1 MMNKKKLCIII
12 VIAIIVT
19 GLAVTF
25 AVLSKSGKHKE
36 NVNEETTVN
45 NEKQTDSVTEAA
57 KADERKQ
64 VQTSVTMQFKQSN
77 SWEGNGRF
85 YAQYDLVIDNKET
98 AKISDWTFKLN
109 TISGITLEQSW
120 NCTVDTSDSEW
131 RVVPVDYNKIIESQA
146 QMNNV
151 GLIISSASKEGLTKY
166 TLYFMFDT
174 GKEIVLA
181 SDGKAYKAGE
191 KIADSSEESTVSQPE
206 DTKQSDE
213 NTAQPG
219 GSDSGN
225 DSGNNSDTGSN
236 AGIVTTVPTGRL
248 QVSGTKLTDESGNII
263 QLRGVST
270 HGISWFPDYVNYDAF
285 ATLRDDWGA
294 NVVRIAMYP
303 EEYNGYLSGGDKAAL
318 KQIIDN
324 GVNYAT
330 ELGMYVIIDWHVL
343 NYAPSRHTQEACDF
357 FAEMASKYSGH
368 DNVIYEICNEPVG
381 ADWNSDI
388 KPYAETVIGTI
399 RQFDD
404 HALILVGTNTWSQDV
419 DSVVGNTLDDGNV
432 MYVAHFYAGTH
443 KENIRNKISTAL
455 NAGVP
460 VFISECSICDA
471 SGNGGIDY
479 ASANEWLDF
488 MNSNQLSFIAW
499 SLSNKAETSAL
510 ISSGCSAKNY
520 LAKEEITEL
529 NEIVTMYLDYAT
541 RQARRHIPMTMEDWK
556 TKLDAFLRF
565 NDADVLQDKGKVT
578 AAIAKEFAESEF
590 EKYRVIQDSLYQS
603 DFDRLLNSVDDEI

>member
-36 NVNEETTVN
+36 NVNAESTVN
-45 NEKQTDSVTEAA
+45 NEKQTGSVTETA
-57 KADERKQ
+57 KEDAGEQ

-98 AKISDWTFKLN
+98 EKISDWTFELN

-206 DTKQSDE
+206 DTKQSDG

-510 ISSGCSAKNY
+510 ISSGCSAKSGWSDGD
-520 LAKEEITEL
+520 LSETGRWFKS
-529 NEIVTMYLDYAT
+529 
-541 RQARRHIPMTMEDWK
+541 
-556 TKLDAFLRF
+556 
-565 NDADVLQDKGKVT
+565 
-578 AAIAKEFAESEF
+578 AISG
-590 EKYRVIQDSLYQS
+590 R
-603 DFDRLLNSVDDEI
+603 

>member
-36 NVNEETTVN
+36 NVNAESTVN
-45 NEKQTDSVTEAA
+45 NEKQTGSVEQTT
-57 KADERKQ
+57 KADEKEQ
-64 VQTSVTMQFKQSN
+64 VKTSVTMQFKQFN

-85 YAQYDLVIDNKET
+85 YAQYDLIIDNKEDV
-98 AKISDWTFKLN
+98 KISDWTFKIN
-109 TISGITLEQSW
+109 TTNGTTLEQSW
-120 NCTVDTSDSEW
+120 NCTVDTSDLQWS
-131 RVVPVDYNKIIESQA
+131 VVPVDYNKIIESQA
-146 QMNNV
+146 QMNSV
-151 GLIISSASKEGLTKY
+151 GFIISSASKEELTKY
-166 TLYFMFDT
+166 TLDFKLES
-174 GKEIVLA
+174 GVEIVLA
-181 SDGKAYKAGE
+181 NDGKAYKAGE
-191 KIADSSEESTVSQPE
+191 EIADSSEESTAAQPE
-206 DTKQSDE
+206 DTKPSDG

-219 GSDSGN
+219 GSDSEN

-303 EEYNGYLSGGDKAAL
+303 EEYNGYLSGGDKDSL

-399 RQFDD
+399 RKYDD

-479 ASANEWLDF
+479 ASASEWLDF

-510 ISSGCSAKNY
+510 ISSGCSAKSGWSDGD
-520 LAKEEITEL
+520 LSETGRWFKS
-529 NEIVTMYLDYAT
+529 
-541 RQARRHIPMTMEDWK
+541 
-556 TKLDAFLRF
+556 
-565 NDADVLQDKGKVT
+565 
-578 AAIAKEFAESEF
+578 AISG
-590 EKYRVIQDSLYQS
+590 R
-603 DFDRLLNSVDDEI
+603 

>member
-151 GLIISSASKEGLTKY
+151 GLIISFASKEELKKY
-166 TLYFMFDT
+166 TLDFKLESGM
-174 GKEIVLA
+174 EIVLA
-181 SDGKAYKAGE
+181 DDGKAYKAGE
-191 KIADSSEESTVSQPE
+191 EIADSSEESTVV
-206 DTKQSDE
+206 E
-213 NTAQPG
+213 NTASGDDTAQPG

-357 FAEMASKYSGH
+357 FAE
-368 DNVIYEICNEPVG
+368 
-381 ADWNSDI
+381 
-388 KPYAETVIGTI
+388 
-399 RQFDD
+399 
-404 HALILVGTNTWSQDV
+404 
-419 DSVVGNTLDDGNV
+419 
-432 MYVAHFYAGTH
+432 
-443 KENIRNKISTAL
+443 
-455 NAGVP
+455 
-460 VFISECSICDA
+460 

-510 ISSGCSAKNY
+510 ISSGCSAKSGWSDGD
-520 LAKEEITEL
+520 LSETGRWFK
-529 NEIVTMYLDYAT
+529 
-541 RQARRHIPMTMEDWK
+541 R
-556 TKLDAFLRF
+556 
-565 NDADVLQDKGKVT
+565 
-578 AAIAKEFAESEF
+578 AISG
-590 EKYRVIQDSLYQS
+590 R
-603 DFDRLLNSVDDEI
+603 

>member
-85 YAQYDLVIDNKET
+85 YAQYDLIIDNKEDV
-98 AKISDWTFKLN
+98 KISDWTFKIN
-109 TISGITLEQSW
+109 TTNGTTLEQSW
-120 NCTVDTSDSEW
+120 NCTVDTSDLQWS
-131 RVVPVDYNKIIESQA
+131 VVPVDYNKIIESQA

-151 GLIISSASKEGLTKY
+151 GFIISFASKEELKKY
-166 TLYFMFDT
+166 TLDFKLESGM
-174 GKEIVLA
+174 EIVLTD
-181 SDGKAYKAGE
+181 DGKAYKAGE
-191 KIADSSEESTVSQPE
+191 EIADSSEESTVV
-206 DTKQSDE
+206 E
-213 NTAQPG
+213 NTASGDDTAQPG
-219 GSDSGN
+219 GNDSGN
-225 DSGNNSDTGSN
+225 DSGNNADTGSN

-357 FAEMASKYSGH
+357 FAEMASKYSDH

-510 ISSGCSAKNY
+510 ISSGCSAKSGWSDGD
-520 LAKEEITEL
+520 LSETGRWFKS
-529 NEIVTMYLDYAT
+529 
-541 RQARRHIPMTMEDWK
+541 
-556 TKLDAFLRF
+556 
-565 NDADVLQDKGKVT
+565 
-578 AAIAKEFAESEF
+578 AISG
-590 EKYRVIQDSLYQS
+590 R
-603 DFDRLLNSVDDEI
+603 

>member
-36 NVNEETTVN
+36 TVNAESTVN
-45 NEKQTDSVTEAA
+45 NEKQTGSVTEAA
-57 KADERKQ
+57 KEDAGEQ

-85 YAQYDLVIDNKET
+85 YAQYDLVIDNKESVR
-98 AKISDWTFKLN
+98 ISDWTFKFN
-109 TISGITLEQSW
+109 TISGTTLEQSW
-120 NCTVDTSDSEW
+120 NCTVDTSDSQW
-131 RVVPVDYNKIIESQA
+131 SVVPVEFNKIIESQA
-146 QMNNV
+146 QMNSV
-151 GLIISSASKEGLTKY
+151 GFIISSASKEELTKY
-166 TLYFMFDT
+166 TLDFKLES
-174 GKEIVLA
+174 GVEIVLA
-181 SDGKAYKAGE
+181 NDGKAYKAGE
-191 KIADSSEESTVSQPE
+191 EIADSSEESTAAQPE
-206 DTKQSDE
+206 DTKPSDG

-236 AGIVTTVPTGRL
+236 AGIVTTDPTGRL

-303 EEYNGYLSGGDKAAL
+303 EEYNGYLSGGDKDSL

-404 HALILVGTNTWSQDV
+404 HSLILVGTNTWSQDV

-510 ISSGCSAKNY
+510 ISSGCSAKSGWSDGD
-520 LAKEEITEL
+520 LSETGRWFKS
-529 NEIVTMYLDYAT
+529 
-541 RQARRHIPMTMEDWK
+541 
-556 TKLDAFLRF
+556 
-565 NDADVLQDKGKVT
+565 
-578 AAIAKEFAESEF
+578 AISG
-590 EKYRVIQDSLYQS
+590 R
-603 DFDRLLNSVDDEI
+603 

>member
-36 NVNEETTVN
+36 NVNAESTVN
-45 NEKQTDSVTEAA
+45 NEKQTGSVTEAA
-57 KADERKQ
+57 KEDAGEQ

-98 AKISDWTFKLN
+98 VKISDWTFKLN
-109 TISGITLEQSW
+109 TISGTTLEQSW
-120 NCTVDTSDSEW
+120 NCTVDTSDSQW
-131 RVVPVDYNKIIESQA
+131 SVVPVEFNKIIESQA
-146 QMNNV
+146 QMNSV
-151 GLIISSASKEGLTKY
+151 GFIISSASKEELTKY
-166 TLYFMFDT
+166 TLDFKLES
-174 GKEIVLA
+174 GVEIVLA
-181 SDGKAYKAGE
+181 NDGKAYKAGE
-191 KIADSSEESTVSQPE
+191 EIADSSEESTAAQPE
-206 DTKQSDE
+206 DTKQSDG

-219 GSDSGN
+219 GNDSGN
-225 DSGNNSDTGSN
+225 DSGNNADTGSN

-285 ATLRDDWGA
+285 ATLKNDWGA

-330 ELGMYVIIDWHVL
+330 QLGMYVIIDWHVL

-357 FAEMASKYSGH
+357 FAEMASKYSDH

-399 RQFDD
+399 RKYDD

-479 ASANEWLDF
+479 ASASEWLDF

-510 ISSGCSAKNY
+510 ISSGCSAKSGWSDGD
-520 LAKEEITEL
+520 LSETGRWFKS
-529 NEIVTMYLDYAT
+529 
-541 RQARRHIPMTMEDWK
+541 
-556 TKLDAFLRF
+556 
-565 NDADVLQDKGKVT
+565 
-578 AAIAKEFAESEF
+578 AISG
-590 EKYRVIQDSLYQS
+590 R
-603 DFDRLLNSVDDEI
+603 

>member
-36 NVNEETTVN
+36 NVNAESTVN
-45 NEKQTDSVTEAA
+45 NEKQTDSVEQTT
-57 KADERKQ
+57 KADEKEQ
-64 VQTSVTMQFKQSN
+64 VKTSVTMQFKQFN

-85 YAQYDLVIDNKET
+85 YAQYDLIIDNKEDV
-98 AKISDWTFKLN
+98 KISDWTFKIN
-109 TISGITLEQSW
+109 ITNGTTLEQSW
-120 NCTVDTSDSEW
+120 NCTVDTSDLQWS
-131 RVVPVDYNKIIESQA
+131 VVPVDYNKIIESQA

-151 GLIISSASKEGLTKY
+151 GFIISFASKEELKKY
-166 TLYFMFDT
+166 TLDFKLESGM
-174 GKEIVLA
+174 EIVLA
-181 SDGKAYKAGE
+181 DDGKAYKAGE
-191 KIADSSEESTVSQPE
+191 EIADSSEESTVV
-206 DTKQSDE
+206 E
-213 NTAQPG
+213 NTASGDDTAQPG

-303 EEYNGYLSGGDKAAL
+303 EEYNGYLSGGDKDSL

-404 HALILVGTNTWSQDV
+404 HSLILVGTNTWSQDV

-510 ISSGCSAKNY
+510 ISSGCSAKSGWSDGD
-520 LAKEEITEL
+520 LSETGRWFKS
-529 NEIVTMYLDYAT
+529 
-541 RQARRHIPMTMEDWK
+541 
-556 TKLDAFLRF
+556 
-565 NDADVLQDKGKVT
+565 
-578 AAIAKEFAESEF
+578 AISG
-590 EKYRVIQDSLYQS
+590 R
-603 DFDRLLNSVDDEI
+603 

>member
-45 NEKQTDSVTEAA
+45 NEKQTDSVEQTT
-57 KADERKQ
+57 KADEKEQ
-64 VQTSVTMQFKQSN
+64 VKTSVTMQFKQFN

-85 YAQYDLVIDNKET
+85 YAQYDLIIDNKET

-120 NCTVDTSDSEW
+120 NCTVDTSDSER

-146 QMNNV
+146 QMNSV
-151 GLIISSASKEGLTKY
+151 GFIISSASKEGLTKY
-166 TLYFMFDT
+166 TLDFKLES
-174 GKEIVLA
+174 GVEIVLA
-181 SDGKAYKAGE
+181 NDGKAYKAGE
-191 KIADSSEESTVSQPE
+191 EIADSSEESTAAQPE
-206 DTKQSDE
+206 DTKPSDG

-330 ELGMYVIIDWHVL
+330 ELGMHVIIDWHVL

-404 HALILVGTNTWSQDV
+404 HSLILVGTNTWSQDV

-510 ISSGCSAKNY
+510 ISSGCSAKSGWSDGD
-520 LAKEEITEL
+520 LSETGRWFK
-529 NEIVTMYLDYAT
+529 
-541 RQARRHIPMTMEDWK
+541 R
-556 TKLDAFLRF
+556 
-565 NDADVLQDKGKVT
+565 
-578 AAIAKEFAESEF
+578 AISG
-590 EKYRVIQDSLYQS
+590 R
-603 DFDRLLNSVDDEI
+603 

>member
-1 MMNKKKLCIII
+1 MDGKKKKILIIAL
-12 VIAIIVT
+12 IAAAVVIVT
-19 GLAVTF
+19 GLIVSF
-25 AVLSKSGKHKE
+25 AIIKTGKHKD
-36 NVNEETTVN
+36 NVNAESTVN
-45 NEKQTDSVTEAA
+45 NEKQTGPEQTTR
-57 KADERKQ
+57 ADEKEQ
-64 VQTSVTMQFKQSN
+64 IKTSVTMQFKPSS

-85 YAQYDLVIDNKET
+85 YAQYDLVIDNKESV
-98 AKISDWTFKLN
+98 KISDWTFKLN
-109 TISGITLEQSW
+109 TISGTTLEQSW
-120 NCTVDTSDSEW
+120 NCTVDTSDSQW
-131 RVVPVDYNKIIESQA
+131 SVVPVEFNKMIESQA
-146 QMNNV
+146 QMNSV
-151 GLIISSASKEGLTKY
+151 GFIISSASKEELTKY
-166 TLYFMFDT
+166 TLDFKLESGM
-174 GKEIVLA
+174 EIVLA
-181 SDGKAYKAGE
+181 NDGKAYKAGE
-191 KIADSSEESTVSQPE
+191 KIADSGEAATEAESAAVSG
-206 DTKQSDE
+206 DD
-213 NTAQPG
+213 TAQPG
-219 GSDSGN
+219 GNDSGN
-225 DSGNNSDTGSN
+225 DSGNNSDAGSN

-270 HGISWFPDYVNYDAF
+270 HGISWFPEYVNYDAF
-285 ATLRDDWGA
+285 ATIRDDWGA

-303 EEYNGYLSGGDKAAL
+303 EEYNGYLSGGDKDSL

-399 RQFDD
+399 RQYDD

-460 VFISECSICDA
+460 IFISECSICDA

-499 SLSNKAETSAL
+499 SLCNKAETSAL
-510 ISSGCSAKNY
+510 ISSGCSAKSGWSDGD
-520 LAKEEITEL
+520 LSETGRWFKS
-529 NEIVTMYLDYAT
+529 
-541 RQARRHIPMTMEDWK
+541 
-556 TKLDAFLRF
+556 
-565 NDADVLQDKGKVT
+565 
-578 AAIAKEFAESEF
+578 AISG
-590 EKYRVIQDSLYQS
+590 R
-603 DFDRLLNSVDDEI
+603 

>member
-225 DSGNNSDTGSN
+225 D
-236 AGIVTTVPTGRL
+236 
-248 QVSGTKLTDESGNII
+248 
-263 QLRGVST
+263 
-270 HGISWFPDYVNYDAF
+270 ISWFPDYVNYDAF

-510 ISSGCSAKNY
+510 ISSGCSAKSGWSDGD
-520 LAKEEITEL
+520 LSETGRWFKS
-529 NEIVTMYLDYAT
+529 
-541 RQARRHIPMTMEDWK
+541 
-556 TKLDAFLRF
+556 
-565 NDADVLQDKGKVT
+565 
-578 AAIAKEFAESEF
+578 AISG
-590 EKYRVIQDSLYQS
+590 R
-603 DFDRLLNSVDDEI
+603 

>member
-36 NVNEETTVN
+36 NVNAESMVN
-45 NEKQTDSVTEAA
+45 NEKQTGSVTETA
-57 KADERKQ
+57 KEDAGEQ

-85 YAQYDLVIDNKET
+85 YAQYDLIIDNKEDV
-98 AKISDWTFKLN
+98 KISDWTFKIN
-109 TISGITLEQSW
+109 TTNGTTLEQSW
-120 NCTVDTSDSEW
+120 NCTVDTSDLQWS
-131 RVVPVDYNKIIESQA
+131 VVPVDYNKIIESQA
-146 QMNNV
+146 QMNN
-151 GLIISSASKEGLTKY
+151 GGFIISFASKEELKKY
-166 TLYFMFDT
+166 TLDFKLESGM
-174 GKEIVLA
+174 EIVLA
-181 SDGKAYKAGE
+181 NDGKAYKAGE
-191 KIADSSEESTVSQPE
+191 EIADSSEESTVSQE

-219 GSDSGN
+219 GNDSGN

-303 EEYNGYLSGGDKAAL
+303 EEYNGYLSGGDKDSL

-432 MYVAHFYAGTH
+432 MYVVHFYAGTH

-510 ISSGCSAKNY
+510 ISSGCSAKSGWSDGD
-520 LAKEEITEL
+520 LSETGRWFKS
-529 NEIVTMYLDYAT
+529 
-541 RQARRHIPMTMEDWK
+541 
-556 TKLDAFLRF
+556 
-565 NDADVLQDKGKVT
+565 
-578 AAIAKEFAESEF
+578 AISG
-590 EKYRVIQDSLYQS
+590 R
-603 DFDRLLNSVDDEI
+603 

>member
-1 MMNKKKLCIII
+1 MLFFYAVFDIMITDYKGVNIMDGKKKKILIIAL
-12 VIAIIVT
+12 IAAAVVIVT
-19 GLAVTF
+19 GVVITF
-25 AVLSKSGKHKE
+25 AVLKSGRHKE
-36 NVNEETTVN
+36 NVNEETTIN
-45 NEKQTDSVTEAA
+45 SEKQTGSVTQTT
-57 KADERKQ
+57 KADEKEQ
-64 VQTSVTMQFKQSN
+64 IKTSVTMQFKPSN

-85 YAQYDLVIDNKET
+85 YAQYDLVIDNKESV
-98 AKISDWTFKLN
+98 KISDWTFKIN
-109 TISGITLEQSW
+109 TTNGTTLEQSW
-120 NCTVDTSDSEW
+120 NCTVDTSDSQW
-131 RVVPVDYNKIIESQA
+131 SVVPVEFNKMIESQT
-146 QMNNV
+146 QMNSV
-151 GLIISSASKEGLTKY
+151 GFIISSASKEELTKY
-166 TLYFMFDT
+166 TLDFKLES
-174 GKEIVLA
+174 GVEIVLA
-181 SDGKAYKAGE
+181 NDGKAYKAGE
-191 KIADSSEESTVSQPE
+191 EIADSSAESTAAQE

-285 ATLRDDWGA
+285 ATLKNDWGA

-357 FAEMASKYSGH
+357 FKEMATKYSGH

-399 RQFDD
+399 RQYDD

-479 ASANEWLDF
+479 ASADEWLNF

-510 ISSGCSAKNY
+510 ISSGCSAKSGWSDDD
-520 LAKEEITEL
+520 LSETGRWFKS
-529 NEIVTMYLDYAT
+529 
-541 RQARRHIPMTMEDWK
+541 
-556 TKLDAFLRF
+556 
-565 NDADVLQDKGKVT
+565 
-578 AAIAKEFAESEF
+578 AISG
-590 EKYRVIQDSLYQS
+590 R
-603 DFDRLLNSVDDEI
+603 

>member
-36 NVNEETTVN
+36 NVNAESTVN
-45 NEKQTDSVTEAA
+45 NEKQTGSVTETA
-57 KADERKQ
+57 KEDAGEQ

-85 YAQYDLVIDNKET
+85 YAQYDLIIDNKEDV
-98 AKISDWTFKLN
+98 KISDWTFKIN
-109 TISGITLEQSW
+109 TTNGTTLEQSW
-120 NCTVDTSDSEW
+120 NCTVDTSDLQWS
-131 RVVPVDYNKIIESQA
+131 VVPVDYNKIIESQA

-151 GLIISSASKEGLTKY
+151 GFIISFASKEELKKY
-166 TLYFMFDT
+166 TLDFKLESGM
-174 GKEIVLA
+174 EIVLA
-181 SDGKAYKAGE
+181 DDGKAYKAGE
-191 KIADSSEESTVSQPE
+191 EIADSSEESTVSQPE

-303 EEYNGYLSGGDKAAL
+303 EEYNGYLSGGDKDSL

-510 ISSGCSAKNY
+510 ISSGCSAKSGWSDGD
-520 LAKEEITEL
+520 LSETGRWFKS
-529 NEIVTMYLDYAT
+529 
-541 RQARRHIPMTMEDWK
+541 
-556 TKLDAFLRF
+556 
-565 NDADVLQDKGKVT
+565 
-578 AAIAKEFAESEF
+578 AISG
-590 EKYRVIQDSLYQS
+590 R
-603 DFDRLLNSVDDEI
+603 

>member
-36 NVNEETTVN
+36 NVNAESTVN
-45 NEKQTDSVTEAA
+45 NEKQTDSVTETA
-57 KADERKQ
+57 KEDAGEQ

-85 YAQYDLVIDNKET
+85 YAQYDLVIDNKE
-98 AKISDWTFKLN
+98 AVKISDWTFKLN
-109 TISGITLEQSW
+109 TISNTTLEQCW

-131 RVVPVDYNKIIESQA
+131 SVVPVDYNKIIESQA

-151 GLIISSASKEGLTKY
+151 GFIISSASKEEFTKY
-166 TLYFMFDT
+166 TLDFMLDT

-191 KIADSSEESTVSQPE
+191 EAADSSEESTISQE
-206 DTKQSDE
+206 DSKQSDE

-219 GSDSGN
+219 GSDYGN
-225 DSGNNSDTGSN
+225 DSGNNSYTGSN

-330 ELGMYVIIDWHVL
+330 QLGMYVIIDWHVL

-381 ADWNSDI
+381 ADWNADI

-419 DSVVGNTLDDGNV
+419 DSVVGNMLDDGNV

-510 ISSGCSAKNY
+510 ISSGCSAKSGWSDGD
-520 LAKEEITEL
+520 LSETGRWFKS
-529 NEIVTMYLDYAT
+529 
-541 RQARRHIPMTMEDWK
+541 
-556 TKLDAFLRF
+556 
-565 NDADVLQDKGKVT
+565 
-578 AAIAKEFAESEF
+578 AISG
-590 EKYRVIQDSLYQS
+590 R
-603 DFDRLLNSVDDEI
+603 

>member
-36 NVNEETTVN
+36 NVNAESTVN
-45 NEKQTDSVTEAA
+45 NEKQTGSVTETA
-57 KADERKQ
+57 KEDAGEQ

-109 TISGITLEQSW
+109 TISNTTLEQCW

-131 RVVPVDYNKIIESQA
+131 SVVPVDYNKIIESQA
-146 QMNNV
+146 QMKNV
-151 GLIISSASKEGLTKY
+151 GFIISSASKEEFTKY
-166 TLYFMFDT
+166 TLDFMLDT

-191 KIADSSEESTVSQPE
+191 EAADSSEESTISQE
-206 DTKQSDE
+206 DSKQSDE

-219 GSDSGN
+219 GSDYGN
-225 DSGNNSDTGSN
+225 DSGNNSYTGSN

-330 ELGMYVIIDWHVL
+330 QLGMYVIIDWHVL

-381 ADWNSDI
+381 ADWNADI

-419 DSVVGNTLDDGNV
+419 DSVVGNMLDDGNV

-499 SLSNKAETSAL
+499 SHSNKAETSAL
-510 ISSGCSAKNY
+510 ISSGCSAKSGWSDGD
-520 LAKEEITEL
+520 LSETGRWFKS
-529 NEIVTMYLDYAT
+529 
-541 RQARRHIPMTMEDWK
+541 
-556 TKLDAFLRF
+556 
-565 NDADVLQDKGKVT
+565 
-578 AAIAKEFAESEF
+578 AISG
-590 EKYRVIQDSLYQS
+590 R
-603 DFDRLLNSVDDEI
+603 

>member
-45 NEKQTDSVTEAA
+45 NEKQTDSVEQTT
-57 KADERKQ
+57 KADEKEQ
-64 VQTSVTMQFKQSN
+64 VKTSVTMQFKQSN

-85 YAQYDLVIDNKET
+85 YAQYDLVIDNKESV
-98 AKISDWTFKLN
+98 KISDWTFKLN
-109 TISGITLEQSW
+109 TISGTTLEQSW
-120 NCTVDTSDSEW
+120 NCTVDTSASEW
-131 RVVPVDYNKIIESQA
+131 SVVPVDYNKIIESQA

-151 GLIISSASKEGLTKY
+151 GLIISSASKEELTKY
-166 TLYFMFDT
+166 TLDFKLES
-174 GKEIVLA
+174 GVEIVLA
-181 SDGKAYKAGE
+181 NDGKAYKAGE
-191 KIADSSEESTVSQPE
+191 EIADSSEESTMSQE

-330 ELGMYVIIDWHVL
+330 ELGMHVIIDWHVL

-404 HALILVGTNTWSQDV
+404 HSLILVGTNTWSQDV

-479 ASANEWLDF
+479 ASASEWLDF

-510 ISSGCSAKNY
+510 ISSGCSAKSGWSDGD
-520 LAKEEITEL
+520 LSETGRWFKS
-529 NEIVTMYLDYAT
+529 
-541 RQARRHIPMTMEDWK
+541 
-556 TKLDAFLRF
+556 
-565 NDADVLQDKGKVT
+565 
-578 AAIAKEFAESEF
+578 AISG
-590 EKYRVIQDSLYQS
+590 R
-603 DFDRLLNSVDDEI
+603 

>member
-57 KADERKQ
+57 KEDAGEQ

-85 YAQYDLVIDNKET
+85 YAQYDLIIDNKEDV
-98 AKISDWTFKLN
+98 KISDWTFKIN
-109 TISGITLEQSW
+109 TTNGTTLEQSW
-120 NCTVDTSDSEW
+120 NCTVDTSDLQWS
-131 RVVPVDYNKIIESQA
+131 VVPVDYNKIIESQA

-151 GLIISSASKEGLTKY
+151 GFIISFASKEELKKY
-166 TLYFMFDT
+166 TLDFKLESGM
-174 GKEIVLA
+174 EIVLA
-181 SDGKAYKAGE
+181 NDGKAYKAGE
-191 KIADSSEESTVSQPE
+191 EIADSSEESTVSQE

-219 GSDSGN
+219 GNDSGN

-303 EEYNGYLSGGDKAAL
+303 EEYNGYLSGGDKDSL

-510 ISSGCSAKNY
+510 ISSGCSAKSGWSDGD
-520 LAKEEITEL
+520 LSETGRWFKS
-529 NEIVTMYLDYAT
+529 
-541 RQARRHIPMTMEDWK
+541 
-556 TKLDAFLRF
+556 
-565 NDADVLQDKGKVT
+565 
-578 AAIAKEFAESEF
+578 AISG
-590 EKYRVIQDSLYQS
+590 R
-603 DFDRLLNSVDDEI
+603 

>member
-1 MMNKKKLCIII
+1 MYFCIFCYNKKMGEGKHRMNRKKLCIII
-12 VIAIIVT
+12 VIAIIVA

-36 NVNEETTVN
+36 NVNAESTVN
-45 NEKQTDSVTEAA
+45 NEKQTGSVTE
-57 KADERKQ
+57 
-64 VQTSVTMQFKQSN
+64 
-77 SWEGNGRF
+77 
-85 YAQYDLVIDNKET
+85 T
-98 AKISDWTFKLN
+98 AK
-109 TISGITLEQSW
+109 
-120 NCTVDTSDSEW
+120 
-131 RVVPVDYNKIIESQA
+131 
-146 QMNNV
+146 
-151 GLIISSASKEGLTKY
+151 
-166 TLYFMFDT
+166 
-174 GKEIVLA
+174 
-181 SDGKAYKAGE
+181 
-191 KIADSSEESTVSQPE
+191 ADSSEESTKAE
-206 DTKQSDE
+206 
-213 NTAQPG
+213 
-219 GSDSGN
+219 
-225 DSGNNSDTGSN
+225 N
-236 AGIVTTVPTGRL
+236 AGIVTTVPTAKL
-248 QVSGTKLTDESGNII
+248 QVSGTKLTDESGDII

-330 ELGMYVIIDWHVL
+330 DLGMYVIIDWHVL

-443 KENIRNKISTAL
+443 KDNIRNKISTAL

-460 VFISECSICDA
+460 VFISE
-471 SGNGGIDY
+471 
-479 ASANEWLDF
+479 
-488 MNSNQLSFIAW
+488 
-499 SLSNKAETSAL
+499 
-510 ISSGCSAKNY
+510 
-520 LAKEEITEL
+520 
-529 NEIVTMYLDYAT
+529 
-541 RQARRHIPMTMEDWK
+541 
-556 TKLDAFLRF
+556 
-565 NDADVLQDKGKVT
+565 
-578 AAIAKEFAESEF
+578 
-590 EKYRVIQDSLYQS
+590 
-603 DFDRLLNSVDDEI
+603 

>member
-45 NEKQTDSVTEAA
+45 NEKQTDSVEQTT
-57 KADERKQ
+57 KADEKEQ
-64 VQTSVTMQFKQSN
+64 VKTSVTMQFKQFN

-85 YAQYDLVIDNKET
+85 YAQYDLIIDNKEDV
-98 AKISDWTFKLN
+98 KISDWTFKIN
-109 TISGITLEQSW
+109 TTNGTTLEQSW
-120 NCTVDTSDSEW
+120 NCTVDTSDLQWS
-131 RVVPVDYNKIIESQA
+131 VVPVDYNKIIESQA
-146 QMNNV
+146 QMNSV
-151 GLIISSASKEGLTKY
+151 GFIISSASKEELTKY
-166 TLYFMFDT
+166 TLDFKLES
-174 GKEIVLA
+174 GVEIVLA
-181 SDGKAYKAGE
+181 NDGKAYKAGE
-191 KIADSSEESTVSQPE
+191 EIADSSEESTAAQPE
-206 DTKQSDE
+206 DTKPSDG
-213 NTAQPG
+213 NTAQQG
-219 GSDSGN
+219 GSDSEN

-303 EEYNGYLSGGDKAAL
+303 EEYNGYLSGGDKDSL

-399 RQFDD
+399 RKYDD

-479 ASANEWLDF
+479 ASASEWLDF

-510 ISSGCSAKNY
+510 ISSGCSAKSGWSDGD
-520 LAKEEITEL
+520 LSETGRWFKS
-529 NEIVTMYLDYAT
+529 
-541 RQARRHIPMTMEDWK
+541 
-556 TKLDAFLRF
+556 
-565 NDADVLQDKGKVT
+565 
-578 AAIAKEFAESEF
+578 AISG
-590 EKYRVIQDSLYQS
+590 R
-603 DFDRLLNSVDDEI
+603 

>member
-36 NVNEETTVN
+36 NVNAESTVN
-45 NEKQTDSVTEAA
+45 NEKQTGSVTETA
-57 KADERKQ
+57 KEDAGEQ

-98 AKISDWTFKLN
+98 AKISDWTSKLN

-146 QMNNV
+146 QMNSV
-151 GLIISSASKEGLTKY
+151 GFIISSASKEGLTKY
-166 TLYFMFDT
+166 TLDFKLES
-174 GKEIVLA
+174 GVEIVLA
-181 SDGKAYKAGE
+181 NDGKAYKAGE
-191 KIADSSEESTVSQPE
+191 EIADSSEESTAAQPE
-206 DTKQSDE
+206 DTKPSDG

-303 EEYNGYLSGGDKAAL
+303 EEYNGYLSGGDKDSL

-404 HALILVGTNTWSQDV
+404 HSLILVGTNTWSQDV

-510 ISSGCSAKNY
+510 ISSGCSAKSGWSDGD
-520 LAKEEITEL
+520 LSETGRWFKS
-529 NEIVTMYLDYAT
+529 
-541 RQARRHIPMTMEDWK
+541 
-556 TKLDAFLRF
+556 
-565 NDADVLQDKGKVT
+565 
-578 AAIAKEFAESEF
+578 AISG
-590 EKYRVIQDSLYQS
+590 R
-603 DFDRLLNSVDDEI
+603 

>member
-12 VIAIIVT
+12 VIAIIVA

-36 NVNEETTVN
+36 NVNAESTVN
-45 NEKQTDSVTEAA
+45 NEKQTDSVEQTT
-57 KADERKQ
+57 KADEKEQ
-64 VQTSVTMQFKQSN
+64 VKTSVTMQFKQFN

-85 YAQYDLVIDNKET
+85 YAQYDLVIDNKE
-98 AKISDWTFKLN
+98 AVKISDWTFKLN
-109 TISGITLEQSW
+109 TISGTTLEQSW

-131 RVVPVDYNKIIESQA
+131 SVVPVDYNKIIESQA

-151 GLIISSASKEGLTKY
+151 GLIISSASKEELTKY
-166 TLYFMFDT
+166 TLDFKLES
-174 GKEIVLA
+174 GVEIVLA
-181 SDGKAYKAGE
+181 NDGKAYKAGE
-191 KIADSSEESTVSQPE
+191 EIADSSEESTAAQE

-357 FAEMASKYSGH
+357 FAEMASKYSDH

-479 ASANEWLDF
+479 ASANEWLEF

-499 SLSNKAETSAL
+499 SLCNKAETSAL
-510 ISSGCSAKNY
+510 ISSGCSAKSGWSDGD
-520 LAKEEITEL
+520 LSETGRWFKS
-529 NEIVTMYLDYAT
+529 
-541 RQARRHIPMTMEDWK
+541 
-556 TKLDAFLRF
+556 
-565 NDADVLQDKGKVT
+565 
-578 AAIAKEFAESEF
+578 AISG
-590 EKYRVIQDSLYQS
+590 R
-603 DFDRLLNSVDDEI
+603 

>member
-12 VIAIIVT
+12 VIAIIVV

-36 NVNEETTVN
+36 NDNAESTVN
-45 NEKQTDSVTEAA
+45 NEKQTGSEQTS
-57 KADERKQ
+57 KADEKKQ
-64 VQTSVTMQFKQSN
+64 IKTSVTMQFKQSN

-85 YAQYDLVIDNKET
+85 YAQYDLVIDNKESV
-98 AKISDWTFKLN
+98 KISDWTFKLN
-109 TISGITLEQSW
+109 TISGTTLEQSW
-120 NCTVDTSDSEW
+120 NCTVDTSDSQW
-131 RVVPVDYNKIIESQA
+131 SVVPVDYNKIIESQA
-146 QMNNV
+146 QMNSV
-151 GLIISSASKEGLTKY
+151 GFIISSASKEELTKY
-166 TLYFMFDT
+166 TLDFKLES
-174 GKEIVLA
+174 GVEIVLA
-181 SDGKAYKAGE
+181 NDGKAYKAGE
-191 KIADSSEESTVSQPE
+191 EIADSSEESTISQE

-219 GSDSGN
+219 GN
-225 DSGNNSDTGSN
+225 DSGNSADTG
-236 AGIVTTVPTGRL
+236 AGIVTTVPTGKL
-248 QVSGTKLTDESGNII
+248 QVSDTKLTDQSGNII

-303 EEYNGYLSGGDKAAL
+303 EEYNGYLSGGNKDSL

-499 SLSNKAETSAL
+499 SLSDKAETSAL
-510 ISSGCSAKNY
+510 ISSGCSAKSGWSDGD
-520 LAKEEITEL
+520 LSETGRWFKS
-529 NEIVTMYLDYAT
+529 
-541 RQARRHIPMTMEDWK
+541 
-556 TKLDAFLRF
+556 
-565 NDADVLQDKGKVT
+565 
-578 AAIAKEFAESEF
+578 AISG
-590 EKYRVIQDSLYQS
+590 R
-603 DFDRLLNSVDDEI
+603 

>member
-36 NVNEETTVN
+36 NVNAESMVN
-45 NEKQTDSVTEAA
+45 NEKQTGSVTETA
-57 KADERKQ
+57 KEDAGEQ

-85 YAQYDLVIDNKET
+85 YAQYDLIIDNKEDV
-98 AKISDWTFKLN
+98 KISDWTFKIN
-109 TISGITLEQSW
+109 TTNGTTLEQSW
-120 NCTVDTSDSEW
+120 NCTVDTSDLQWS
-131 RVVPVDYNKIIESQA
+131 VVPVDYNKIIESQA

-151 GLIISSASKEGLTKY
+151 GFIISFASKEELKKY
-166 TLYFMFDT
+166 TLDFKLESGM
-174 GKEIVLA
+174 EIVLA
-181 SDGKAYKAGE
+181 NDGKAYKAGE
-191 KIADSSEESTVSQPE
+191 EIADSSEESTVSQE

-219 GSDSGN
+219 GNDSGN

-303 EEYNGYLSGGDKAAL
+303 EEYNGYLSGGDKDSL

-432 MYVAHFYAGTH
+432 MYVVHFYAGTH

-499 SLSNKAETSAL
+499 SLSNKAETSTL
-510 ISSGCSAKNY
+510 ISSGCSAKSGWSDGD
-520 LAKEEITEL
+520 LSETGRWFKS
-529 NEIVTMYLDYAT
+529 
-541 RQARRHIPMTMEDWK
+541 
-556 TKLDAFLRF
+556 
-565 NDADVLQDKGKVT
+565 
-578 AAIAKEFAESEF
+578 AISG
-590 EKYRVIQDSLYQS
+590 R
-603 DFDRLLNSVDDEI
+603 

>member
-25 AVLSKSGKHKE
+25 TVLSKSGKHKE
-36 NVNEETTVN
+36 NVNAESTVN
-45 NEKQTDSVTEAA
+45 NEKQTGSVTETA
-57 KADERKQ
+57 KEDAGEQ

-85 YAQYDLVIDNKET
+85 YAQYDLVIDNKESV
-98 AKISDWTFKLN
+98 KISDWTFKFN
-109 TISGITLEQSW
+109 TISGTTLEQSW
-120 NCTVDTSDSEW
+120 NCTVDTSDSQW
-131 RVVPVDYNKIIESQA
+131 SVVPVEFNKIIESQA
-146 QMNNV
+146 QMNSV
-151 GLIISSASKEGLTKY
+151 GFIISSASKEELTKY
-166 TLYFMFDT
+166 TLDFKLES
-174 GKEIVLA
+174 GVEIVLA
-181 SDGKAYKAGE
+181 NDGKAYKAGE
-191 KIADSSEESTVSQPE
+191 EIADSSEESTAAQPE
-206 DTKQSDE
+206 DTKPSDG

-318 KQIIDN
+318 RQIIDN

-330 ELGMYVIIDWHVL
+330 QLGMYVIIDWHVL

-404 HALILVGTNTWSQDV
+404 HSLILVGTNTWSQDV

-510 ISSGCSAKNY
+510 ISSGCSAKSGWSDGD
-520 LAKEEITEL
+520 LSETGRWFKS
-529 NEIVTMYLDYAT
+529 
-541 RQARRHIPMTMEDWK
+541 
-556 TKLDAFLRF
+556 
-565 NDADVLQDKGKVT
+565 
-578 AAIAKEFAESEF
+578 AISG
-590 EKYRVIQDSLYQS
+590 R
-603 DFDRLLNSVDDEI
+603 

>member
-1 MMNKKKLCIII
+1 MNRKKLCIII
-12 VIAIIVT
+12 VIAIIAT

-36 NVNEETTVN
+36 SVNAESTVN

-57 KADERKQ
+57 KEDERKQ

-85 YAQYDLVIDNKET
+85 YAQYDLVIDNKE
-98 AKISDWTFKLN
+98 AVKISDWTFKFN
-109 TISGITLEQSW
+109 TISNTTLEQCW

-131 RVVPVDYNKIIESQA
+131 SVVPVDYNKIIESQA

-166 TLYFMFDT
+166 TLDFKLES
-174 GKEIVLA
+174 GEEIVLA
-181 SDGKAYKAGE
+181 NDG
-191 KIADSSEESTVSQPE
+191 
-206 DTKQSDE
+206 

-248 QVSGTKLTDESGNII
+248 QVSGTKLTDESGNVI

-330 ELGMYVIIDWHVL
+330 DLGMYVIIDWHVL

-510 ISSGCSAKNY
+510 ISSGCSAKSGWSDGD
-520 LAKEEITEL
+520 LSETGRWFKS
-529 NEIVTMYLDYAT
+529 
-541 RQARRHIPMTMEDWK
+541 
-556 TKLDAFLRF
+556 
-565 NDADVLQDKGKVT
+565 
-578 AAIAKEFAESEF
+578 AISG
-590 EKYRVIQDSLYQS
+590 R
-603 DFDRLLNSVDDEI
+603 

>member
-1 MMNKKKLCIII
+1 M
-12 VIAIIVT
+12 
-19 GLAVTF
+19 LA
-25 AVLSKSGKHKE
+25 
-36 NVNEETTVN
+36 N
-45 NEKQTDSVTEAA
+45 
-57 KADERKQ
+57 
-64 VQTSVTMQFKQSN
+64 
-77 SWEGNGRF
+77 
-85 YAQYDLVIDNKET
+85 
-98 AKISDWTFKLN
+98 
-109 TISGITLEQSW
+109 
-120 NCTVDTSDSEW
+120 
-131 RVVPVDYNKIIESQA
+131 
-146 QMNNV
+146 
-151 GLIISSASKEGLTKY
+151 
-166 TLYFMFDT
+166 
-174 GKEIVLA
+174 
-181 SDGKAYKAGE
+181 DGKAYKAGE
-191 KIADSSEESTVSQPE
+191 EIADSSEESTAAQPE
-206 DTKQSDE
+206 DTKPSDG

-303 EEYNGYLSGGDKAAL
+303 EEYNGYLSGGDKDSL

-404 HALILVGTNTWSQDV
+404 HSLILVGT
-419 DSVVGNTLDDGNV
+419 
-432 MYVAHFYAGTH
+432 
-443 KENIRNKISTAL
+443 

-510 ISSGCSAKNY
+510 ISSGCSAKSGWSDGD
-520 LAKEEITEL
+520 LSETGRWFKS
-529 NEIVTMYLDYAT
+529 
-541 RQARRHIPMTMEDWK
+541 
-556 TKLDAFLRF
+556 
-565 NDADVLQDKGKVT
+565 
-578 AAIAKEFAESEF
+578 AISG
-590 EKYRVIQDSLYQS
+590 R
-603 DFDRLLNSVDDEI
+603 

>member
-19 GLAVTF
+19 GLAVIF

-36 NVNEETTVN
+36 NVNAESTVN
-45 NEKQTDSVTEAA
+45 NEKQTGSVTETA
-57 KADERKQ
+57 KEDAGEQ

-85 YAQYDLVIDNKET
+85 YAQYDLVIDNKESV
-98 AKISDWTFKLN
+98 KISDWTFKFN
-109 TISGITLEQSW
+109 TISGTTLEQSW
-120 NCTVDTSDSEW
+120 NCTVDTSDSQW
-131 RVVPVDYNKIIESQA
+131 SVVPVEFNKIIESQA
-146 QMNNV
+146 QMNSV
-151 GLIISSASKEGLTKY
+151 GFIISSASKEELTKY
-166 TLYFMFDT
+166 TLDFKLES
-174 GKEIVLA
+174 GVEIVLA
-181 SDGKAYKAGE
+181 NDGKAYKAGE
-191 KIADSSEESTVSQPE
+191 EIADSSEESTAAQPE
-206 DTKQSDE
+206 DTKPSDG

-399 RQFDD
+399 RKYDD

-488 MNSNQLSFIAW
+488 INSNQLSFIAW

-510 ISSGCSAKNY
+510 ISSGCSAKSGWSDGD
-520 LAKEEITEL
+520 LSETGRWFKS
-529 NEIVTMYLDYAT
+529 
-541 RQARRHIPMTMEDWK
+541 
-556 TKLDAFLRF
+556 
-565 NDADVLQDKGKVT
+565 
-578 AAIAKEFAESEF
+578 AISG
-590 EKYRVIQDSLYQS
+590 R
-603 DFDRLLNSVDDEI
+603 

>member
-181 SDGKAYKAGE
+181 SDGKA
-191 KIADSSEESTVSQPE
+191 
-206 DTKQSDE
+206 
-213 NTAQPG
+213 
-219 GSDSGN
+219 
-225 DSGNNSDTGSN
+225 
-236 AGIVTTVPTGRL
+236 
-248 QVSGTKLTDESGNII
+248 
-263 QLRGVST
+263 
-270 HGISWFPDYVNYDAF
+270 
-285 ATLRDDWGA
+285 
-294 NVVRIAMYP
+294 
-303 EEYNGYLSGGDKAAL
+303 
-318 KQIIDN
+318 
-324 GVNYAT
+324 
-330 ELGMYVIIDWHVL
+330 
-343 NYAPSRHTQEACDF
+343 
-357 FAEMASKYSGH
+357 
-368 DNVIYEICNEPVG
+368 
-381 ADWNSDI
+381 
-388 KPYAETVIGTI
+388 
-399 RQFDD
+399 
-404 HALILVGTNTWSQDV
+404 
-419 DSVVGNTLDDGNV
+419 
-432 MYVAHFYAGTH
+432 
-443 KENIRNKISTAL
+443 
-455 NAGVP
+455 
-460 VFISECSICDA
+460 
-471 SGNGGIDY
+471 
-479 ASANEWLDF
+479 
-488 MNSNQLSFIAW
+488 
-499 SLSNKAETSAL
+499 
-510 ISSGCSAKNY
+510 
-520 LAKEEITEL
+520 
-529 NEIVTMYLDYAT
+529 
-541 RQARRHIPMTMEDWK
+541 
-556 TKLDAFLRF
+556 
-565 NDADVLQDKGKVT
+565 
-578 AAIAKEFAESEF
+578 
-590 EKYRVIQDSLYQS
+590 
-603 DFDRLLNSVDDEI
+603 

>member
-36 NVNEETTVN
+36 NVNAESTVN
-45 NEKQTDSVTEAA
+45 NEKQTGSVTETA
-57 KADERKQ
+57 KEDAGEQ

-85 YAQYDLVIDNKET
+85 YAQYDLVIDNKESV
-98 AKISDWTFKLN
+98 KISDWTFKFN
-109 TISGITLEQSW
+109 TISGTTLEQSW
-120 NCTVDTSDSEW
+120 NCTVDTSDSQW
-131 RVVPVDYNKIIESQA
+131 SVVPVEFNKIIESQA
-146 QMNNV
+146 QMNSV
-151 GLIISSASKEGLTKY
+151 GFIISSASKEELTKY
-166 TLYFMFDT
+166 TLDFKLES
-174 GKEIVLA
+174 GVEIVLA
-181 SDGKAYKAGE
+181 NDGKAYKAGE
-191 KIADSSEESTVSQPE
+191 EIADSSEESTAAQSE
-206 DTKQSDE
+206 DTKPSDG

-303 EEYNGYLSGGDKAAL
+303 EEYNGYLSGGDKDSL

-399 RQFDD
+399 RKYDD

-419 DSVVGNTLDDGNV
+419 DSVVGNMLDDGNV

-510 ISSGCSAKNY
+510 ISSGCSAKSGWSDGD
-520 LAKEEITEL
+520 LSETGRWFKS
-529 NEIVTMYLDYAT
+529 
-541 RQARRHIPMTMEDWK
+541 
-556 TKLDAFLRF
+556 
-565 NDADVLQDKGKVT
+565 
-578 AAIAKEFAESEF
+578 AISG
-590 EKYRVIQDSLYQS
+590 R
-603 DFDRLLNSVDDEI
+603 

>member
-36 NVNEETTVN
+36 NVNAESTVN
-45 NEKQTDSVTEAA
+45 NEKQTGSVTEAA
-57 KADERKQ
+57 NEDAGEQ
-64 VQTSVTMQFKQSN
+64 VQTSVTMQFRQSN

-85 YAQYDLVIDNKET
+85 YAQYDLVIDNKESV
-98 AKISDWTFKLN
+98 KISDWTFKFN
-109 TISGITLEQSW
+109 TVSGTTLEQSW
-120 NCTVDTSDSEW
+120 NCTVDTSDSQW
-131 RVVPVDYNKIIESQA
+131 SVVPVEFNKIIESQA
-146 QMNNV
+146 QMNSV
-151 GLIISSASKEGLTKY
+151 GFIISSASKEELTKY
-166 TLYFMFDT
+166 TLDFKLES
-174 GKEIVLA
+174 GVEIVLA
-181 SDGKAYKAGE
+181 NDGKAYKAGE
-191 KIADSSEESTVSQPE
+191 EIADSSEESTAAQPE
-206 DTKQSDE
+206 DTKPSDG

-303 EEYNGYLSGGDKAAL
+303 EEYNGYLSGGDKDSL

-404 HALILVGTNTWSQDV
+404 HSLILVGTNTWSQDV

-510 ISSGCSAKNY
+510 ISSGCSAKSGWSDGD
-520 LAKEEITEL
+520 LSETGRWFKS
-529 NEIVTMYLDYAT
+529 
-541 RQARRHIPMTMEDWK
+541 
-556 TKLDAFLRF
+556 
-565 NDADVLQDKGKVT
+565 
-578 AAIAKEFAESEF
+578 AISG
-590 EKYRVIQDSLYQS
+590 R
-603 DFDRLLNSVDDEI
+603 

>member
-36 NVNEETTVN
+36 NVNAESTVN
-45 NEKQTDSVTEAA
+45 NEKQTGSVTEAA
-57 KADERKQ
+57 KEDAGEQ

-98 AKISDWTFKLN
+98 VKISNWTFKLN
-109 TISGITLEQSW
+109 TISGTTLEQSW
-120 NCTVDTSDSEW
+120 NCTVDTSDSQW
-131 RVVPVDYNKIIESQA
+131 SVVPVEFNKIIESQA
-146 QMNNV
+146 QMNSV
-151 GLIISSASKEGLTKY
+151 GFIISSASKEELTKY
-166 TLYFMFDT
+166 TLDFKLES
-174 GKEIVLA
+174 GVEIVLA
-181 SDGKAYKAGE
+181 NDGKAYKAGE
-191 KIADSSEESTVSQPE
+191 EIADSSEESTAAQPE
-206 DTKQSDE
+206 DTKPSDG

-303 EEYNGYLSGGDKAAL
+303 EEYNGYLSGGDKDSL

-404 HALILVGTNTWSQDV
+404 HSLILVGTNTWSQDV

-510 ISSGCSAKNY
+510 ISSGCSAKSGWSDGD
-520 LAKEEITEL
+520 LSETGRWFK
-529 NEIVTMYLDYAT
+529 
-541 RQARRHIPMTMEDWK
+541 R
-556 TKLDAFLRF
+556 
-565 NDADVLQDKGKVT
+565 
-578 AAIAKEFAESEF
+578 AISG
-590 EKYRVIQDSLYQS
+590 R
-603 DFDRLLNSVDDEI
+603 